1 MMASKMMASKKR
13 FLAASC
19 AALIS
24 ALIPAAASADASGVK
39 IGVMNDMSGTYADL
53 SGKGSVVAAE
63 MAVEEFGGTVLG
75 KPVTVVFGDH
85 QNKADIASTLSRKW
99 FDTDGVDMAIDFPN
113 SSTAL
118 AVQDIGK
125 QKNKITIVSTGAT
138 TALTGKSCTPI
149 SFHWTYDT
157 YSNSYPLAQQL
168 IKNGKDTWTYITV
181 DYAFGHA
188 LEADFRKAVE
198 ASGGKNVGS
207 TRHPLNAS
215 DFSSPILAAQATK
228 AKVVVLANAGNDMI
242 NGVKAAGEFGLTKAG
257 QTVIIPVTFIT
268 DIKSLGLKAA
278 QGLSYVDAYNLELDD
293 KARAFAKKF
302 LERQK
307 TAPSMGHIGVY
318 SGVLHYL
325 KAVKAANSIDAM
337 AVADKMRAMPVND
350 AFVHNGKIRPDGRM
364 IHDMYVVQVKSESES
379 KGPWDLV
386 KVGSTIPADQAFK
399 PLAESECPLV
409 NK

>member
-1 MMASKMMASKKR
+1 MDFR
-13 FLAASC
+13 TRLLAASC
-19 AALIS
+19 AALFS
-24 ALIPAAASADASGVK
+24 ALAPSSVSADASGVK

-53 SGKGSVVAAE
+53 SGKGSVVAAQ

-75 KPVTVVFGDH
+75 KPITVLFADH
-85 QNKADIASTLSRKW
+85 QNKADVASVIARKW

-138 TALTGKSCTPI
+138 TALTGKACTPL

-157 YSNSYPLAQQL
+157 YSNAYPLAQQL
-168 IKNGKDTWTYITV
+168 TKSGKDTWTYVTA

-198 ASGGKNVGS
+198 TYGGKNVGS
-207 TRHPLNAS
+207 VKHPLNAS

-242 NGVKAAGEFGLTKAG
+242 NGVKAAGEFGLTKSG

-278 QGLSYVDAYNLELDD
+278 HGMSYVDAYNLELDD
-293 KARAFAKKF
+293 KTRAFVKKF
-302 LERQK
+302 IERHK
-307 TAPSMGHIGVY
+307 TAPSMGHIGTY

-325 KAVKAANSIDAM
+325 KAVKAANSIDATK
-337 AVADKMRAMPVND
+337 VADQMRAMTVND
-350 AFVHNGKIRPDGRM
+350 TFVRNGKIRPDGRM
-364 IHDMYVVQVKSESES
+364 IHDMYVVQVKNESES

-386 KVGSTIPADQAFK
+386 KVVSTIPADQAFK

-409 NK
+409 KK

>member
-1 MMASKMMASKKR
+1 MAFQKR

-19 AALIS
+19 AALIL
-24 ALIPAAASADASGVK
+24 ALASSTAAADASGVK

-75 KPVTVVFGDH
+75 KPISVLFGDH
-85 QNKADIASTLSRKW
+85 QNKADVASVLSRKW

-168 IKNGKDTWTYITV
+168 IKSGKDTWTYITV

-198 ASGGKNVGS
+198 ASGGKNLSS
-207 TRHPLNAS
+207 TKHPLNAS

-228 AKVVVLANAGNDMI
+228 AKVVVLANAGNDTI
-242 NGVKAAGEFGLTKAG
+242 NGVKAAAEFGLAKTG

-278 QGLSYVDAYNLELDD
+278 QGLSYVDAYNLDLDD
-293 KARAFAKKF
+293 KTRAFVRKF
-302 LERQK
+302 IERQK

-325 KAVKAANSIDAM
+325 KAVKAANTIDAA

-350 AFVHNGKIRPDGRM
+350 TFVRNGKIRPDGRM

-379 KGPWDLV
+379 KGPWDLL
-386 KVGSTIPADQAFK
+386 KVVSTIPAEQAFR
-399 PLAESECPLV
+399 PLAQSECPLV
-409 NK
+409 KKP

>member
-337 AVADKMRAMPVND
+337 TVADKMRAMPVND

-386 KVGSTIPADQAFK
+386 KVVSTIPADQAFK

-409 NK
+409 KK

>member
-337 AVADKMRAMPVND
+337 TVADKMRAMPVND

-386 KVGSTIPADQAFK
+386 KVVSTIPADQAFK
-399 PLAESECPLV
+399 PLAESECALV
-409 NK
+409 KK

>member
-1 MMASKMMASKKR
+1 MLLRKR
-13 FLAASC
+13 LIAATC
-19 AALIS
+19 AALF
-24 ALIPAAASADASGVK
+24 AVLAPATASADANGVK

-63 MAVEEFGGTVLG
+63 MAVEEFGGSVLG
-75 KPVTVVFGDH
+75 KPITVVFGDH
-85 QNKADIASTLSRKW
+85 QNKADVASVLSRKW

-125 QKNKITIVSTGAT
+125 QKSKITIVSTGAT
-138 TALTGKSCTPI
+138 TALTGKSCTPL

-157 YSNSYPLAQQL
+157 YSNAYPLAQQL
-168 IKNGKDTWTYITV
+168 TKSGKDTWTYITA

-198 ASGGKNVGS
+198 AYGGKNVGS
-207 TRHPLNAS
+207 VKHPLNAS
-215 DFSSPILAAQATK
+215 DFSSPILASQATK

-242 NGVKAAGEFGLTKAG
+242 NGVKAAGEFGLTKGG
-257 QTVIIPVTFIT
+257 QTVVIPVTFIT

-278 QGLSYVDAYNLELDD
+278 QGMSYVDAYNLELDN
-293 KARAFAKKF
+293 KARAFVRKF
-302 LERQK
+302 IERHK
-307 TAPSMGHIGVY
+307 TAPSMGHIGTY

-337 AVADKMRAMPVND
+337 AVADRMRATPVND
-350 AFVHNGKIRPDGRM
+350 AFVRNGKIRADGRM
-364 IHDMYVVQVKSESES
+364 IHDMYVVQVKSEAES

-386 KVGSTIPADQAFK
+386 KVVSTIPAEQAFK
-399 PLAESECPLV
+399 PLSESECPLV
-409 NK
+409 KK

>member
-1 MMASKMMASKKR
+1 
-13 FLAASC
+13 
-19 AALIS
+19 
-24 ALIPAAASADASGVK
+24 
-39 IGVMNDMSGTYADL
+39 
-53 SGKGSVVAAE
+53 
-63 MAVEEFGGTVLG
+63 
-75 KPVTVVFGDH
+75 
-85 QNKADIASTLSRKW
+85 
-99 FDTDGVDMAIDFPN
+99 MAIDFPN

-364 IHDMYVVQVKSESES
+364 IHDMYVVQVKTEAES

-386 KVGSTIPADQAFK
+386 KVVGTIPANQAFK

-409 NK
+409 KK

>member
-1 MMASKMMASKKR
+1 MACQKR

-24 ALIPAAASADASGVK
+24 ALISATAAADASGVK

-350 AFVHNGKIRPDGRM
+350 AFVHNGKIRADGRM

-386 KVGSTIPADQAFK
+386 KVVGTIPADHAFR
-399 PLAESECPLV
+399 PLAESECALV
-409 NK
+409 KK

>member
-1 MMASKMMASKKR
+1 MVFHKHL
-13 FLAASC
+13 LATSC
-19 AALIS
+19 AVLIS
-24 ALIPAAASADASGVK
+24 ALVSSGASADANGVK

-75 KPVTVVFGDH
+75 KPISVIFGDH
-85 QNKADIASTLSRKW
+85 QNKADVASVLSRKW
-99 FDTDGVDMAIDFPN
+99 FDADGVDMAIDFPN

-207 TRHPLNAS
+207 TKHPLNAS

-307 TAPSMGHIGVY
+307 AAPSMGQIGVY

-364 IHDMYVVQVKSESES
+364 IHDMYVVQVKTEAES

-386 KVGSTIPADQAFK
+386 KVVGTIPANQAFK

-409 NK
+409 KK

>member
-1 MMASKMMASKKR
+1 MASQKR
-13 FLAASC
+13 LLVASC

-24 ALIPAAASADASGVK
+24 ALISTSAAADASGVK
-39 IGVMNDMSGTYADL
+39 IGVMNDMAGPYGDL

-63 MAVEEFGGTVLG
+63 MAVEEFGGSVLG
-75 KPVTVVFGDH
+75 KPITIVSGDH
-85 QNKADIASTLSRKW
+85 QNKADIASMLSRKW
-99 FDTDGVDMAIDFPN
+99 FDIDGVDMAIDFPN

-118 AVQDIGK
+118 AVQGIG
-125 QKNKITIVSTGAT
+125 QEKNKISIVSTGAT

-157 YSNSYPLAQQL
+157 YSNAYPLAQQL
-168 IKNGKDTWTYITV
+168 IAKGKDTWSYITV

-198 ASGGKNVGS
+198 ASGGKNLGS
-207 TRHPLNAS
+207 AKHPLNTA
-215 DFSSPILAAQATK
+215 DFSSQILSVQAMK

-242 NGVKAAGEFGLTKAG
+242 NSVKAASEFGLAKTG

-278 QGLSYVDAYNLELDD
+278 QGLSYVDAYNLDLDD
-293 KARAFAKKF
+293 KARAFVKKF
-302 LERQK
+302 IERHK

-337 AVADKMRAMPVND
+337 AVANKMRATPVND
-350 AFVHNGKIRPDGRM
+350 AFVRNGTVRPDGRM
-364 IHDMYVVQVKSESES
+364 AHDMYVVEVKSESES

-386 KVGSTIPADQAFK
+386 KVVGTIPAAKAFK

-409 NK
+409 KK

>member
-1 MMASKMMASKKR
+1 MVLRKR
-13 FLAASC
+13 ILAASC
-19 AALIS
+19 AAMFA
-24 ALIPAAASADASGVK
+24 ALAPATASADANGVK

-63 MAVEEFGGTVLG
+63 MAVEEFGGSVLG
-75 KPVTVVFGDH
+75 KPITVLFGDH
-85 QNKADIASTLSRKW
+85 QNKADVASVLARKW

-125 QKNKITIVSTGAT
+125 QKNKVTIVSTGAT
-138 TALTGKSCTPI
+138 TALTGKACTPI

-168 IKNGKDTWTYITV
+168 VKSGKDTWTYITV

-198 ASGGKNVGS
+198 GSGGKNIAS
-207 TRHPLNAS
+207 IKHPLNAS

-228 AKVVVLANAGNDMI
+228 AKVVVLANAGNDTI
-242 NGVKAAGEFGLTKAG
+242 NGVKAAAEFGLAKTG

-278 QGLSYVDAYNLELDD
+278 QGLSYIDAYNLELDD
-293 KARAFAKKF
+293 RTRAFTKKF
-302 LERQK
+302 IERQK
-307 TAPSMGHIGVY
+307 TAPSMGHIGTY

-325 KAVKAANSIDAM
+325 KAVKAANSIDAA
-337 AVADKMRAMPVND
+337 AVAEKMRSMPVND
-350 AFVHNGKIRPDGRM
+350 VFVRNGKIRPDGRM
-364 IHDMYVVQVKSESES
+364 IHDMYVVQVKSEAES

-386 KVGSTIPADQAFK
+386 KVVSTIPADQAFK
-399 PLAESECPLV
+399 PLSESECALV
-409 NK
+409 KK

>member
-1 MMASKMMASKKR
+1 MAYR
-13 FLAASC
+13 NRVLAVSC
-19 AALIS
+19 AALFA
-24 ALIPAAASADASGVK
+24 ALAPTAAMADANGVK

-63 MAVEEFGGTVLG
+63 MAVEEFGGTLLG
-75 KPVTVVFGDH
+75 KPITVVFGDH
-85 QNKADIASTLSRKW
+85 QNKADVASVLARKW

-125 QKNKITIVSTGAT
+125 QKNKVTIVSTGAT
-138 TALTGKSCTPI
+138 TALTGKACTPI

-157 YSNSYPLAQQL
+157 YSNSYPLAQQMV
-168 IKNGKDTWTYITV
+168 KSGKDTWTYITV

-198 ASGGKNVGS
+198 GSGGKS
-207 TRHPLNAS
+207 LSSIKHPLNAS

-228 AKVVVLANAGNDMI
+228 AKVVVLANAGNDTI
-242 NGVKAAGEFGLTKAG
+242 NGVKAAAEFGLAKTG

-293 KARAFAKKF
+293 KTRAFTRKF
-302 LERQK
+302 IERQK
-307 TAPSMGHIGVY
+307 TAPSMGHIGTY

-325 KAVKAANSIDAM
+325 KAVKAANSLDA
-337 AVADKMRAMPVND
+337 AKVADQMRSMPVND
-350 AFVHNGKIRPDGRM
+350 VFVRNGKIRPDGRM
-364 IHDMYVVQVKSESES
+364 IHDMYVVQVKSEAES

-386 KVGSTIPADQAFK
+386 KVVSTIPADQAFK
-399 PLAESECPLV
+399 PLSESECALV
-409 NK
+409 KK